1 MRPLKLNLKSVILSA
16 RAKDP
21 EGIDSPQPPKASKPR
36 SPFFALSTTRILQ
49 LVFIA
54 ALAVT
59 AIGATDRFN
68 DLGHK
73 IMCPCGC
80 TEILVECN
88 HMGCPDSTRMIGEL
102 HQQMDSGL
110 GDRPI
115 LNWFMEKYGPTVLAA
130 PMRGGFDNIAWI
142 TPFAVLGLSTLGV
155 TFLIRKWRVKT
166 VAAPSQATNAP
177 FDPMREKIRKETEY

>member
-1 MRPLKLNLKSVILSA
+1 MFKR
-16 RAKDP
+16 
-21 EGIDSPQPPKASKPR
+21 
-36 SPFFALSTTRILQ
+36 TRILQ

-80 TEILVECN
+80 NEILVECN

-102 HQQMDSGL
+102 HTQIDSGI

-130 PMRGGFDNIAWI
+130 PMRGGFDNVAWI
-142 TPFAVLGLSTLGV
+142 MPFAVLGLSTLGV
-155 TFLIRKWRVKT
+155 AFLIRKWRVKT
-166 VAAPSQATNAP
+166 VAAPSQTVNAP
-177 FDPMREKIRKETEY
+177 FDSVREKIRKETEY